1 MNNYDVYTTNN
12 GHKPINDT
20 PDLNLDFLSE
30 SGVIDSEDTPKSGN
44 KKLKNIGVCL
54 GLILI
59 GAIAFKSTNIFQAQV
74 LPDKTVKEPTG
85 QQVTSQEIPTQIPS
99 NSVVLYQQNQQR
111 IQTALETSTTQ
122 YNRMIYAMM
131 TNLINDA
138 NKSKGMSP
146 EEYLLRRGSEIAF
159 RYQSRLIKRDYD
171 FESATGM
178 EEVALL
184 IPRLQ
189 AWYLA
194 YQVIQGTSDIADKFT
209 KQDKVPPALAE
220 MIADLKIVTTEGIT
234 LFQAYPESQLRMDV
248 VDQKTRKLEQ
258 QLEDLKRQVEESTEP
273 ESDGEKAP

>member
-1 MNNYDVYTTNN
+1 MYSDN

-30 SGVIDSEDTPKSGN
+30 SSVTDTEDTHKPGN
-44 KKLKNIGVCL
+44 KKLKNIGICL
-54 GLILI
+54 GLIVI
-59 GAIAFKSTNIFQAQV
+59 GAIAFKGTNIFQAQV
-74 LPDKTVKEPTG
+74 LPDKANKENIE
-85 QQVTSQEIPTQIPS
+85 QQVIAPEIPTQIPS
-99 NSVVLYQQNQQR
+99 NSVVLYQQTQQR
-111 IQTALETSTTQ
+111 VQQALDTSNTQ

-131 TNLINDA
+131 SNLISDA
-138 NKSKGMSP
+138 KKSKGMSP

-194 YQVIQGTSDIADKFT
+194 YQVIQGTSDIADKFG
-209 KQDKVPPALAE
+209 KKEKVPPALAE
-220 MIADLKIVTTEGIT
+220 MIADLNVVTTEGIT
-234 LFQAYPESQLRMDV
+234 LFQAYPEAQLRMDV
-248 VDQKTRKLEQ
+248 TDEKMRKQEQ
-258 QLEDLKRQVEESTEP
+258 QLEELKRQVEELTEP
-273 ESDGEKAP
+273 ESDGVNAP